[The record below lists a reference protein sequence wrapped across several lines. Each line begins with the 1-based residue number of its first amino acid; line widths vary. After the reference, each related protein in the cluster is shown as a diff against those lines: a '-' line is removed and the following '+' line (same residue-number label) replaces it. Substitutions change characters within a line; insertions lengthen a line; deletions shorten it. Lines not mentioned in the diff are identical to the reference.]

1 MRVLATA
8 GHVDHGKSALVATLT
23 GTHPDRL
30 KEERTREMTIDL
42 GFAWFGLPD
51 GDEIGII
58 DVPGHIDFIENML
71 AGMGGIDG
79 VMLVIAADEGIM
91 PQTREHLDIIDLM
104 EIKSGVVI
112 LNKVDLIDDP
122 VWLDLIEDEI
132 TKEVSKTSLS
142 GARVIRFSSKTH
154 EGLEE
159 LKRFLQDISKETKSP
174 TFKNSPRLSVDRV
187 FSLQG
192 FGTVVTGTLLDGTFQ
207 VGDEIE
213 IVPAKVNARIRGMQ
227 THNKKIALAQA
238 GNRTA
243 INLGG
248 IVKEEIRRGDVIAKP
263 GHLVPTRRLDVSVR
277 LLQHEGIS
285 LKHDDHVRLF
295 IGTAQKNARIRLLG
309 KRTLAEGE
317 EGFLQI
323 ETDEL
328 VSAKNGD
335 HFIIRRPS
343 PSITLG
349 GGIVLDINPQG
360 RYKLNDEKKIEG
372 LRLKQVGDPNKLIL
386 EQLATASSVAQLSDK
401 LKLDNKEISG
411 LVQSMLAQREILI
424 ISTPMGNDNDAYLI
438 RTDAWESLLQQV
450 LSVVA
455 KKHTLQPYRSGFR
468 MDELERGLETGGIP
482 LRIIIDHLSEEGK
495 VIGRNHLIRLS
506 NFKPALSPLQEKN
519 KVKAWQLLDT
529 DPFTPPPPQQ
539 IREILGQD
547 LFSALVEAGDLVKVS
562 DEVIFRK
569 SEFDQMKQYVETQLE
584 NRQTITVAGFRD
596 RFTTSRKFAL
606 AFLEYLDRIKVTRR
620 DGDVRV
626 HY

>member
-1 MRVLATA
+1 MHVLATA
-8 GHVDHGKSALVATLT
+8 GHVDHGKSAIVATLT

-30 KEERTREMTIDL
+30 IEEKTREMTIDL
-42 GFAWFGLPD
+42 GFAWFGLSD
-51 GDEIGII
+51 DEEIGII

-91 PQTREHLDIIDLM
+91 PQTREHLDIIDLL
-104 EIKSGVVI
+104 EIRKGVVI

-132 TKEVSKTSLS
+132 SLEISKTSLS
-142 GARVIRFSSKTH
+142 GARIIRFSSKTH
-154 EGLEE
+154 EGLAV
-159 LKRFLQDISKETKSP
+159 LKQFLHNFSKETTSLS
-174 TFKNSPRLSVDRV
+174 FINSPRLSVDRV

-213 IVPAKVNARIRGMQ
+213 IAPSKVIARIRGMQ
-227 THNKKIALAQA
+227 THNKKITLAQA
-238 GNRTA
+238 GSRTA

-248 IVKEEIRRGDVIAKP
+248 IVKEEISRGDVIAKP
-263 GHLVPTRRLDVSVR
+263 GHLVPTRRLDVSIR

-309 KRTLAEGE
+309 KRNLIEGE

-335 HFIIRRPS
+335 HFIIRKAS

-349 GGIVLDINPQG
+349 GGIVLDTNPQG

-372 LRLKQVGDPNKLIL
+372 LRLKQIGDPKKLIL
-386 EQLATASSVAQLSDK
+386 EQLSTACTVAQLSKK
-401 LKLDNKEISG
+401 LKLDTTEINA
-411 LVQSMLAQREILI
+411 LVQSMLAQKEILNI
-424 ISTPMGNDNDAYLI
+424 YPAMGDDNDAYLI
-438 RTDAWESLLQQV
+438 RTDAWASFLQQV
-450 LSVVA
+450 ISVLE
-455 KKHTLQPYRSGFR
+455 KKHILQPYRSGFR
-468 MDELERGLETGGIP
+468 MEEIERGLETGGIP
-482 LRIIIDHLSEEGK
+482 FRIIINHLSVEGK
-495 VIGRNHLIRLS
+495 VVELNHLIRLAH
-506 NFKPALSPLQEKN
+506 FQPVLSPLQERN
-519 KVKAWQLLDT
+519 KAKAWQLLDT

-539 IREILGQD
+539 IRDILGQD
-547 LFSALVEAGDLVKVS
+547 LFSAFVEAGDLVKVS
-562 DEVIFRK
+562 EDVLFRK
-569 SEFDQMKQYVETQLE
+569 NEFDQMRQYVETLLE
-584 NRQTITVAGFRD
+584 NEQTVTVAGFRD
-596 RFTTSRKFAL
+596 RFTTSRKFTL
-606 AFLEYLDRIKVTRR
+606 AFLEFLDRKKVTRR

-626 HY
+626 RY